1 MIVQVLT
8 YKYQL
13 RPTSRQYRALEEI
26 LEQQRQLYNAALAER
41 IDAYQKGRITI
52 SDAQQSKSLTQIR
65 KDDPAFAMVQR
76 RIQRETLRRLDR
88 AYKAFFRRVKQGA
101 GAPGFPRFKGRE
113 FFDGF
118 GFDAFQQ
125 ISFDGKR
132 LRFAGSAGGIR
143 INKDRPLPG
152 KIKGVWFKR
161 EGRRWYAGFQVE
173 IEPKPQ
179 RVAGKDIGVDW
190 GTSYLA
196 VLSTGEHIP
205 NPRHS
210 ERFQPELSAAQR
222 TLARRPKG
230 SKRRLKA
237 RVQIQRIQRKIR
249 NCRQN
254 TMNKLSARLAKQFRT
269 VVVENIEARRMLAFP
284 DETLPRH
291 VVRRRNRELLDASPF
306 DLRQK
311 LAYKTVREGSKSIV
325 VEAANSTRECSV
337 CSALNEISLAEMW
350 YRCVQCGCSLPRKVN
365 AARVIKKRGLA
376 DGDGPVPGGAKPDT
390 GPVCLANTGGSRKAA
405 ASGRRPI

>member
-1 MIVQVLT
+1 MTTQVLT

-13 RPTSRQYRALEEI
+13 RPTPRQYRALEAI

-41 IDAYQKGRITI
+41 IDAYQKAGITI
-52 SDAQQSKSLTQIR
+52 SEAQQSKSLTQIR
-65 KDDPAFAMVQR
+65 RDDPAYAMVQR

-101 GAPGFPRFKGRE
+101 EAPGFPRFKGRDY
-113 FFDGF
+113 FDSI
-118 GFDAFQQ
+118 GFDAFLQ

-152 KIKGVWFKR
+152 AIRGIWFKR

-173 IEPKPQ
+173 IEVKPQ
-179 RVAGKDIGVDW
+179 RMAGRDIGVDW

-205 NPRHS
+205 NPRHA
-210 ERFQPELSAAQR
+210 ERFQSQYAAAQR
-222 TLARRPKG
+222 KLTRRQKG

-237 RVQIQRIQRKIR
+237 RAQMQRIQRKIR
-249 NCRQN
+249 NRRQN
-254 TMNKLSARLAKQFRT
+254 TMNKLSARLAKRYRT
-269 VVVENIEARRMLAFP
+269 VIVENIDARRMLALP
-284 DETLPRH
+284 DETLPRDL
-291 VVRRRNRELLDASPF
+291 VRRRNRELVDASPF

-311 LAYKTVREGSKSIV
+311 IEYKTVREGSKCIV
-325 VEAANSTRECSV
+325 VDAAHSTRECSA
-337 CSALNEISLAEMW
+337 CGALNEISLAEMW
-350 YRCVQCGCSLPRKVN
+350 YHCLGCGCSLPRKVN
-365 AARVIKKRGLA
+365 AARVIKQRGLA
-376 DGDGPVPGGAKPDT
+376 YGDGPVPGGAKLDT
-390 GPVCLANTGGSRKAA
+390 GPVCLENTGGSRKAGFRA
-405 ASGRRPI
+405 ASQ